1 MVAEKAS
8 LGTKDHRDHQKP
20 ISSDISTSKD
30 PAQNRNSKKYQIPGC
45 TLEHVLSPKQRL
57 PWYSTLS
64 STRCATLGVSRCI
77 ALVER
82 SMMLAVFTAQLRQVF
97 QTEAAVTA
105 SPCASG
111 AAVGGTAAVG
121 ASILAVKQWSHS
133 CIVLWQGA
141 TVAAYC
147 GREPQL
153 QGAVGRLMRDA

>member
-1 MVAEKAS
+1 
-8 LGTKDHRDHQKP
+8 
-20 ISSDISTSKD
+20 
-30 PAQNRNSKKYQIPGC
+30 
-45 TLEHVLSPKQRL
+45 
-57 PWYSTLS
+57 
-64 STRCATLGVSRCI
+64 
-77 ALVER
+77 
-82 SMMLAVFTAQLRQVF
+82 MLLLLQVF